1 MRYSYKNPLLA
12 FSPKET
18 NDSALL
24 TTVTTFDSD
33 RPPTS
38 VIVTKTYKLGK
49 CLSPSSVFVFKLK
62 SYDLVYQN
70 IAYRRVYTNVL
81 RVHDRLPEGLFLS
94 ETQAAQ
100 DAIWTAQRNHIT
112 SKITNDSVN
121 SFSEWMILKYAG
133 SRTKRWSFYFH
144 AIKTEWK
151 IYIQWPTVAYFR
163 ARQKIRP
170 DTEILESFME
180 LEKSAA
186 PVFILEIGRSADWL
200 LTYHISA
207 TTR

>member
-1 MRYSYKNPLLA
+1 MTRHFWLRSRHSIPIDLPLPLS
-12 FSPKET
+12 SPKLI
-18 NDSALL
+18 NSANVYRHLL
-24 TTVTTFDSD
+24 YLFSN
-33 RPPTS
+33 
-38 VIVTKTYKLGK
+38 
-49 CLSPSSVFVFKLK
+49 FLK

-70 IAYRRVYTNVL
+70 IAYRRVFTNVL

-144 AIKTEWK
+144 AIETEWK